1 MRVVDVS
8 VNSEESFEDN
18 FDDVNEVSGKG
29 DAQLTR
35 EHLFVIELRLNPR
48 HQKIYVL
55 CCTYLQR
62 GFYVMTISPQ
72 ILIFWSR

>member
-1 MRVVDVS
+1 MLKMRVVDVS

-18 FDDVNEVSGKG
+18 FDDVNEVSWKG

-48 HQKIYVL
+48 HQEIYVL
-55 CCTYLQR
+55 GGTNFKRC
-62 GFYVMTISPQ
+62 FYVLAICP
-72 ILIFWSR
+72 